1 MAHLSGTERAQYV
14 QGMFARIAGRYDL
27 MNRLMTFGQDVG
39 WRNIVLDKAQLK
51 PGDSYLDL
59 GTGTGDL
66 AFAANER
73 VPLDV
78 CVGGDFTVE
87 MMFVGQDRPKGDQI
101 EWSGTDALNLP
112 FPEDNFDVVT
122 SGFLMRNVID
132 VQRAFE
138 EQYRVLKDGGRIVV
152 LDTTPPP
159 DNMLKP
165 FINFHMHT
173 VIPTIGKV
181 LTGAGDAYNY
191 LPDST
196 QGFLKAEQL
205 AIRMR
210 NVGFRDVG
218 FKRLNFGTIAIHW
231 GVK

>member
-1 MAHLSGTERAQYV
+1 MTHLSGTERAEYV

-27 MNRLMTFGQDVG
+27 MNRVMTFGQDVG
-39 WRNIVLDKAQLK
+39 WRKIVLEKAMLS
-51 PGDSYLDL
+51 PGDSFLDL
-59 GTGTGDL
+59 GTGTGDI
-66 AFAANER
+66 AFAAMQHT
-73 VPLDV
+73 PLDL

-87 MMFVGQDRPKGDQI
+87 MMYVGQDRPGGSDVK
-101 EWSGTDALNLP
+101 WSGTDALNLP
-112 FPEDNFDVVT
+112 FSDEQFDVVT

-132 VQRAFE
+132 VDRGFE
-138 EQYRVLKDGGRIVV
+138 EQFRVLKDGGRVVV
-152 LDTTPPP
+152 LDTTPPA

-173 VIPTIGKV
+173 VIPAIGKI

-196 QGFLKAEQL
+196 QGFLRAEQL